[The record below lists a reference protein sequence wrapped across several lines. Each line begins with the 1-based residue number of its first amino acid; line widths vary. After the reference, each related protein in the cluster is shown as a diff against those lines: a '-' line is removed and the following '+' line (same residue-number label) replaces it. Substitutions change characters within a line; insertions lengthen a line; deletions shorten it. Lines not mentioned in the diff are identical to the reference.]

1 MAVPP
6 RHNKHP
12 ALMFEIIAKNQP
24 VLMAFY
30 RVVFGWEYV
39 LGTGGFAYIKFPM
52 QSVPLLGGIGQ
63 ASAAIPGFE
72 PGCNFYLCVDS
83 LIDTLAQVIEH
94 GGSVFVEPTP
104 VDGYQFAMFKDPEG
118 NAIGLIEPFLSTSSS
133 SSTSARDAHPLHG
146 NSP

>member
-12 ALMFEIIAKNQP
+12 ALMFEIIAKNQLLL
-24 VLMAFY
+24 VAFY
-30 RVVFGWEYV
+30 RVIFGWEYV
-39 LGTGGFAYIKFPM
+39 LGTSGFAYIKFPM

-118 NAIGLIEPFLSTSSS
+118 NAIGLIEPFLST
-133 SSTSARDAHPLHG
+133 
-146 NSP
+146 